1 MLTGVDVSHHQGE
14 IAWPQVRAA
23 GYDFML
29 CKVTQGLG
37 FEDARWRAN
46 RDGARAAGLVPGC
59 YHFLERDSGGR
70 QARRFAALVGD
81 PAGHLV
87 ALDAETP
94 GARPDPTYADVLD
107 FADEWRTVSGG
118 HPLLLYTG
126 RWWWVGHLGDPPAPA
141 DVAGLWNSQY
151 NDAPFAAYGGWERE
165 TVRQHTSAA
174 TVPGVAGSCDANRF
188 AGTLADLLV
197 LTGPQEDAMPLSAE
211 DITAVRQVVN
221 QVVKEEVGK
230 VYALLAKGDDPD
242 PATGDTHPDN
252 LQRVRKDIAS
262 QSGALSALEMA
273 VAAVLQQARANGS
286 GLTSL
291 GSQVAQLGTAG
302 LTQEQIDL
310 LARLLHERGVI
321 AGSPTYTTAGPVRFV
336 PEAPA

>member
-141 DVAGLWNSQY
+141 SVAGLWNSQY
-151 NDAPFAAYGGWERE
+151 NDAPFAAYGGWQAE
-165 TVRQHTSAA
+165 TIRQHTSAA

-188 AGTLADLLV
+188 AGTPADLLT
-197 LTGPQEDAMPLSAE
+197 LTGPQEELTMADAQ
-211 DITAVRQVVN
+211 QVLD
-221 QVVKEEVGK
+221 
-230 VYALLAKGDDPD
+230 A
-242 PATGDTHPDN
+242 
-252 LQRVRKDIAS
+252 
-262 QSGALSALEMA
+262 
-273 VAAVLQQARANGS
+273 
-286 GLTSL
+286 
-291 GSQVAQLGTAG
+291 
-302 LTQEQIDL
+302 
-310 LARLLHERGVI
+310 LARLRQDLTVYGTTGLEQTVEHSATRQRDTLAALKRVEAALATLAFTDAQLETLAERLAPLVAARVEI
-321 AGSPTYTTAGPVRFV
+321 AGMPTYTTAGPVV
-336 PEAPA
+336 LVPGSATELSTWAGHGDTPEAPG